1 MHSELPHSNFIRSLL
16 IASMVLT
23 HAFSNHAFAQDTDSL
38 NRPYQIMI
46 EAYSKMDLNL
56 MKKVYTDSAYYL
68 SPGNRQLIRKGAHN
82 FLSDFQYMFEKNKNE
97 GHKLSIAFK
106 IIHRDQSRNSAV
118 DVGYYQLTVK
128 QQNGIDRTSFGK
140 FITQLKKDPI
150 NEEWKI
156 AIDGFSNAPP
166 VPFIQKEGSSSFIIE

>member
-1 MHSELPHSNFIRSLL
+1 MPHSYFIRSMF
-16 IASMVLT
+16 IASILLT
-23 HAFSNHAFAQDTDSL
+23 YGFSNHSFAQDTDNL
-38 NRPYQIMI
+38 NRPYEIMI
-46 EAYSKMDLNL
+46 EAYSKMDLQL
-56 MKKVYTDSAYYL
+56 MKNVYTDSAYYL

-97 GHKLSIAFK
+97 GHQLSIAFK
-106 IIHRDQSRNSAV
+106 IIHRDQSVENV
-118 DVGYYQLTVK
+118 LDVGYYQLTVK

-150 NEEWKI
+150 KGEWKI